1 MSENPENPENPAS
14 NPASQQGNQQSNQQ
28 GGQTP
33 PPGWWQAW
41 DGKWY
46 PATVKPEAIPR
57 ATATPSVGAA
67 SQAQPGS
74 APAPNSGQIPAYPQA
89 PSYPQPTYGAPYG
102 QPGSTPSG
110 VGPYGAPMPASTGTN
125 GMSIAALVLGILWIY
140 GIGSILSLIF
150 GYISL
155 GQIKRDPRQKG
166 RGMAIAGVVLGW
178 VGIVGAI
185 IVIAFIVYAAQ
196 SGVYDTTYD
205 YSY

>member
-1 MSENPENPENPAS
+1 MSENPENPAS
-14 NPASQQGNQQSNQQ
+14 NPANNPANQQVNQQ

-57 ATATPSVGAA
+57 ATATPSAGAA
-67 SQAQPGS
+67 SQAEPGA
-74 APAPNSGQIPAYPQA
+74 APEPTYGQAPAYPQA
-89 PSYPQPTYGAPYG
+89 PSYPQATYGAPYG
-102 QPGSTPSG
+102 QPGSTPLG

-166 RGMAIAGVVLGW
+166 KGMAIAGVVLGW

-205 YSY
+205 DYSY

>member
-1 MSENPENPENPAS
+1 MSENPENQSTPESSAAPTAS
-14 NPASQQGNQQSNQQ
+14 NPANNQ
-28 GGQTP
+28 GGATP

-57 ATATPSVGAA
+57 VTATPSAGAA

-74 APAPNSGQIPAYPQA
+74 APAPTSAQVPAYPQA

-102 QPGSTPSG
+102 QPGSTPSA

-196 SGVYDTTYD
+196 SGVYDSTYD

>member
-1 MSENPENPENPAS
+1 MSQNPENPENPENPGA
-14 NPASQQGNQQSNQQ
+14 NQ

-46 PATVKPEAIPR
+46 PATVKPEAIPP
-57 ATATPSVGAA
+57 ATATPTAGSE
-67 SQAQPGS
+67 SQAQPG
-74 APAPNSGQIPAYPQA
+74 PAPTYAQAPTYPQA
-89 PSYPQPTYGAPYG
+89 PSYPQAPYG
-102 QPGSTPSG
+102 QPGSTPLG

-166 RGMAIAGVVLGW
+166 KGMAIAGVVLGW

-196 SGVYDTTYD
+196 NSGFDTYDD

>member
-1 MSENPENPENPAS
+1 MSEHPESPASNPANNPAS
-14 NPASQQGNQQSNQQ
+14 NPANQQ

-46 PATVKPEAIPR
+46 PATVKPEAIPGS
-57 ATATPSVGAA
+57 TATPSAGAA
-67 SQAQPGS
+67 SQPQPG
-74 APAPNSGQIPAYPQA
+74 PAYPQA
-89 PSYPQPTYGAPYG
+89 PSYPQATYGAPYG
-102 QPGSTPSG
+102 QPGSTPLG

-140 GIGSILSLIF
+140 GIGSILSLVF

-166 RGMAIAGVVLGW
+166 KGMAIAGVVLGW

-196 SGVYDTTYD
+196 SGVYDTSGD

>member
-1 MSENPENPENPAS
+1 MSENPENPENPTNS
-14 NPASQQGNQQSNQQ
+14 ENPVANQ

-46 PATVKPEAIPR
+46 PATVKPEAIPPS
-57 ATATPSVGAA
+57 TATPSAAAA
-67 SQAQPGS
+67 SQTQPGPVGV
-74 APAPNSGQIPAYPQA
+74 APAAPNYAQAPAYPQA
-89 PSYPQPTYGAPYG
+89 PSYPQAPYG
-102 QPGSTPSG
+102 QPGATPLG
-110 VGPYGAPMPASTGTN
+110 MGPYGAPLPASTGTN

-140 GIGSILSLIF
+140 GVGSILSLIF

-166 RGMAIAGVVLGW
+166 KGMAIAGVVLGW

-196 SGVYDTTYD
+196 SGVYDSTYDD

>member
-1 MSENPENPENPAS
+1 MSENPENPASDSANP
-14 NPASQQGNQQSNQQ
+14 Q

-46 PATVKPEAIPR
+46 PATVKPEAIP
-57 ATATPSVGAA
+57 PSPAA
-67 SQAQPGS
+67 PSAGSASPAQPGPTPTYAQ
-74 APAPNSGQIPAYPQA
+74 APYA
-89 PSYPQPTYGAPYG
+89 PSYPQAPYG
-102 QPGSTPSG
+102 QPGLPPVG

-166 RGMAIAGVVLGW
+166 KGMAIAGVVLGW
-178 VGIVGAI
+178 VGIAGAI
-185 IVIAFIVYAAQ
+185 IVIALIVFAAQ
-196 SGVYDTTYD
+196 SGVYDSTYDD

>member
-1 MSENPENPENPAS
+1 MSEHPENPAS
-14 NPASQQGNQQSNQQ
+14 NPASNPANQQ

-46 PATVKPEAIPR
+46 PATVKPEAIPP
-57 ATATPSVGAA
+57 ATATPSAGAA
-67 SQAQPGS
+67 SQPQPGA
-74 APAPNSGQIPAYPQA
+74 APAPTYAQAPAYPQA
-89 PSYPQPTYGAPYG
+89 PSYPQASSYPQAPYG
-102 QPGSTPSG
+102 QPGSTPLG

-166 RGMAIAGVVLGW
+166 KGMAIAGVVLGW

-185 IVIAFIVYAAQ
+185 IVIALIVYAAQ
-196 SGVYDTTYD
+196 NSGYDTSGD